1 MLLGNGCFTGR
12 SREGVTQMGKES
24 VCNARD
30 LGSILELGRSPG
42 EGICNP
48 LQYSCLKNP
57 HGQRSLAGYSTL
69 GHRELDM
76 TEWLTLSLSLHC
88 EAGCWATHMSIL
100 KWESKFLMEEFIL
113 RAVRLWKK
121 NKTYLQDLIAT
132 KFSIKG
138 WGLEQVFEDEIVIY
152 RVLKSAHTK
161 GH

>member
-1 MLLGNGCFTGR
+1 
-12 SREGVTQMGKES
+12 MGKES

-76 TEWLTLSLSLHC
+76 TE
-88 EAGCWATHMSIL
+88 
-100 KWESKFLMEEFIL
+100 
-113 RAVRLWKK
+113 
-121 NKTYLQDLIAT
+121 
-132 KFSIKG
+132 
-138 WGLEQVFEDEIVIY
+138 
-152 RVLKSAHTK
+152 
-161 GH
+161 